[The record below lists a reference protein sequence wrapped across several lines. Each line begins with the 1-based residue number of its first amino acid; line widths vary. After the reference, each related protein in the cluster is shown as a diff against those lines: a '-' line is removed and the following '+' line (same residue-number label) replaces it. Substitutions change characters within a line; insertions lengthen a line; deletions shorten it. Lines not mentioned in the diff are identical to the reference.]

1 MIGYEDQTVHVSVMA
16 KSIDFIQER
25 YDTYTSSSDLNTFV
39 DVNGGNPPNMSLQ
52 TSDGQERSLSE
63 LRMNHLGD
71 IFEIGVEFDLHDVM
85 MQTQHSLKPA
95 KPKTTL
101 YKYK

>member
-1 MIGYEDQTVHVSVMA
+1 MA
-16 KSIDFIQER
+16 KSIDFVQDR
-25 YDTYTSSSDLNTFV
+25 YDTYTSAADLNTFV
-39 DVNGGNPPNMSLQ
+39 DVNGNPPNMSLQ
-52 TSDGQERSLSE
+52 SSDTQERSLSE
-63 LRMNHLGD
+63 LRMNNLGD

-95 KPKTTL
+95 KPKQTL